1 MSTSAGEKKPVKSI
15 RVRFLPE
22 DPTQRGVVGRF
33 AQGLRCASGGLGLVF
48 SDATLLILSVVP
60 MLVHLALLAG
70 FLVVGG
76 AVVLDPLIA
85 WLEPPTAAAT
95 ADGALAEFGRVV
107 WSGAV
112 SVLAHIAV
120 FGLALVAALVV
131 GSVVCDPFYDALSE
145 RTEALYLGRDVGAP
159 FSITG
164 VVAGV
169 GRELVATVVRLL
181 VYVVVALP
189 LWLLAFTPAGVVA
202 TPLSLAWTWLFFA
215 WEFLARSMVR
225 HALSATGRVRILFG
239 HKALFAGFGAVAWV
253 LSFLPFSAPLLVVA
267 ATRLYLTLLA
277 DGLVP
282 TTLPAADVERLKM
295 RTSTV

>member
-1 MSTSAGEKKPVKSI
+1 MSTSAGEKKPVKTI

-22 DPTQRGVVGRF
+22 DPTQRGAVGRF
-33 AQGLRCASGGLGLVF
+33 GQGLRCALGGVSLVS
-48 SDATLLILSVVP
+48 SDATLMMLSLVP

-70 FLVVGG
+70 FLVIGG
-76 AVVLDPLIA
+76 NVVVEPLIA
-85 WLEPPTAAAT
+85 WLTPQSAAA
-95 ADGALAEFGRVV
+95 
-107 WSGAV
+107 SGAGAV
-112 SVLAHIAV
+112 ADLLRAVWAGAVVVLAWVAV
-120 FGLALVAALVV
+120 LGVAFVSALVV
-131 GSVVCDPFYDALSE
+131 GSVVCDPFHDALSE

-159 FSITG
+159 FSIRT
-164 VVAGV
+164 VIAGV
-169 GRELVATVVRLL
+169 GRELAATVVRLL
-181 VYVVVALP
+181 VYVAVALP

-202 TPLSLAWTWLFFA
+202 TPLSLVWTWLFFA

-225 HALSATGRVRILFG
+225 HAPSATGRVRILLG

-282 TTLPAADVERLKM
+282 TTLPAVDVERLKV

>member
-1 MSTSAGEKKPVKSI
+1 MSTSAGEKKPVKPI

-22 DPTQRGVVGRF
+22 DPTRRGVVGRF
-33 AQGLRCASGGLGLVF
+33 GQGLRFALGGLGLVF
-48 SDATLLILSVVP
+48 SDATLLMLSLVP
-60 MLVHLALLAG
+60 MVVHLALLAG

-76 AVVLDPLIA
+76 AVMLDPLVG
-85 WLEPPTAAAT
+85 WLDPETVAAT
-95 ADGALAEFGRVV
+95 ADGAVAGVGRAV

-112 SVLAHIAV
+112 YVVARVAV
-120 FGLALVAALVV
+120 VGLALVSALVV

-159 FSITG
+159 FSIRA

-169 GRELVATVVRLL
+169 GRELAATVVRLL

-202 TPLSLAWTWLFFA
+202 TPLSIVWTWLFFA

-239 HKALFAGFGAVAWV
+239 HKALFAGFGAVAWA
-253 LSFLPFSAPLLVVA
+253 LSLLPFSAPLLVVA

-277 DGLVP
+277 DGLVS
-282 TTLPAADVERLKM
+282 TTLPAADVERLKV